1 MSNEWKDYL
10 WDAAQEYLLNEVY
23 MIEKIEHVA
32 EYNDG
37 YLMICKHADGSRGLY
52 FVWLD
57 EIDGWSY
64 KDIYV

>member
-1 MSNEWKDYL
+1 MSNEYKDWC

-23 MIEKIEHVA
+23 MIEEIEHVA
-32 EYNDG
+32 KYNEG
-37 YLMICKHADGSRGLY
+37 YLIICKHADCSRGLY

-64 KDIYV
+64 KEIYI